1 MPLGTAF
8 CGWPLLAPALANR
21 FSKRR
26 GLAMA
31 IGQVGGGVSF
41 TYGMFIEY
49 TISQLSWRSAYFVV
63 AGMLVTIIVP
73 LYLFFFHYRPED
85 KGLRPYGSDEPTITP
100 RQTAKTNEGNLP
112 PPGVIGHWAGR

>member
-8 CGWPLLAPALANR
+8 CGWPLLAPALANW

-73 LYLFFFHYRPED
+73 LYLFFFQAFLKCRHQGFGLTGATNRR
-85 KGLRPYGSDEPTITP
+85 LRPDKPP
-100 RQTAKTNEGNLP
+100 RRMKGTFP
-112 PPGVIGHWAGR
+112 PPA